1 MRRGASPPGPAFP
14 FLDHDG
20 PIPFAHRGGAG
31 GGLENSLAAF
41 QQAVGLG
48 YRYVETDVHAT
59 ADGVL
64 ITFHDPTL
72 ERVPGL
78 AGRLRTM
85 SSADLGAARIAGR
98 EPIPTLLEVL
108 GTWPQLRV
116 NIDVKHADA
125 VGPLVDVIR
134 RTGALDRVCV

>member
-1 MRRGASPPGPAFP
+1 MRRRAEPTRRAFP

-41 QQAVGLG
+41 QQAVDLG
-48 YRYVETDVHAT
+48 YGYVETDVHAT

-72 ERVPGL
+72 ERVTGL

-85 SSADLGAARIAGR
+85 SYAELRAAGIAGR
-98 EPIPTLLEVL
+98 EPIPTLAEVL
-108 GTWPQLRV
+108 R
-116 NIDVKHADA
+116 
-125 VGPLVDVIR
+125 
-134 RTGALDRVCV
+134 